1 MLPKLFVLQEVSR
14 FVLLRFS
21 NFFGLGYTPAELGP
35 PGRYHLFFDFNF
47 YSQVVCILMTSTKEM
62 KTNESQ
68 NYY

>member
-21 NFFGLGYTPAELGP
+21 NLFGLGCTRAELGP
-35 PGRYHLFFDFNF
+35 SGRYHLFFDFNF
-47 YSQVVCILMTSTKEM
+47 YSEVVCILMTSTKEM
-62 KTNESQ
+62 KTNENQ